1 MTNWPSSEELWG
13 PDYAELYDACKQPC
27 PLVKLLDFSTKFPT
41 KHRLHANNSAMLT
54 MEIIYALL
62 QGLPA
67 KYLDFLEPPWPPF
80 CLRLEQALKN
90 GATPVEALSY
100 AIESMNDWGR
110 SQLNKTLLEVR
121 PVMNLPGLSYR
132 QKEALI
138 TLRSVDVASL
148 AQLSRVLLQDPSN
161 VRKRLLALVKKG
173 YILRF
178 FRQGGI
184 HYYAIPQ
191 KMEKSIKHSVN
202 DLMNSLIAKAA
213 SEKSPQQPDL
223 PK

>member
-1 MTNWPSSEELWG
+1 
-13 PDYAELYDACKQPC
+13 
-27 PLVKLLDFSTKFPT
+27 
-41 KHRLHANNSAMLT
+41 
-54 MEIIYALL
+54 
-62 QGLPA
+62 
-67 KYLDFLEPPWPPF
+67 
-80 CLRLEQALKN
+80 
-90 GATPVEALSY
+90 
-100 AIESMNDWGR
+100 
-110 SQLNKTLLEVR
+110 
-121 PVMNLPGLSYR
+121 MNLPGLSYR

-138 TLRSVDVASL
+138 TLRSVGVASL

-173 YILRF
+173 YVLRF